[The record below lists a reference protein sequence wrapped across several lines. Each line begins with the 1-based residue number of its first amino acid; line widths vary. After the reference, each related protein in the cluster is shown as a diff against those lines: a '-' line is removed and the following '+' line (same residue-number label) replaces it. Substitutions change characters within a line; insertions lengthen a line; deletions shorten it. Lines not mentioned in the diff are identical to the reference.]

1 MRREKKKKQNKTG
14 KKGRRKEGERS
25 DVSVVRCI
33 ERYMHRSDII
43 ETETGKYN

>member
-1 MRREKKKKQNKTG
+1 MRREKKKKKTG
-14 KKGRRKEGERS
+14 KKGKRKEGERS

-43 ETETGKYN
+43 GTETGKYN